1 MIFNDVD
8 AKHLG
13 GGVILFESAIDIDW
27 DYIREFSRKA
37 INQERSEMYEPA
49 TDPETGDQ
57 IYINKSGYFFKK
69 ESVDNM
75 PGRGSAIH
83 RYGDEKVKEIFNFI
97 EAAKDKYLFKYFEL
111 FPLAYKCVWW
121 KVKGHIVQYKKN
133 VYLGSHSDVSA
144 DFIYDVWTPKDQLA
158 TRNVISNVFYLNS
171 CVDSEEELDG
181 TNFTGGHH
189 YFNYLDIDIKP
200 QKGDLLFFPSNF
212 MAAHEVKPVEE
223 GERYSYLGWYS
234 HGTPNKEVGEFVVDP
249 LKDPEQAKTATNLYM
264 PNLTSD
270 YREYLTKKGYQ
281 EHSDQFNITRSNY

>member
-13 GGVILFESAIDIDW
+13 SGVVLFESAIDIDW
-27 DYIREFSRKA
+27 DYIREFSRNA

-49 TDPETGDQ
+49 IDPETGDQ

-264 PNLTSD
+264 PNLVSD
-270 YREYLTKKGYQ
+270 YREYLTKKGY
-281 EHSDQFNITRSNY
+281 DQSSEQYNITRSNY